1 MDLFPRNAPTTREAW
16 WKYSWPLLMILT
28 MALASSP
35 ETAATEEKN
44 MVSTGSG
51 KPAARSR
58 LSKPLSTDRSELVS
72 FDHSPFPYRGEIP
85 EQGVPFLDVV
95 DGQRRGHTS
104 PRGGLYWEKPTY
116 NDRRTL
122 LYLPRCLDTGRPLL
136 IVVFF
141 HGNQTQLVRDVRDRQ
156 QVPRQLAESGLNAA
170 LVAPQFAVDA
180 LDSSAGRFWQ
190 RNAFARFL
198 DEAIDRLTR
207 LHGDPKAKA
216 AFAAAPVV
224 FVAYSGGYLPA
235 AFAADVGG
243 LGNRLRGL
251 ILIDAPYG
259 EEDRFANWV
268 TKRNMDSFFFSAYAT
283 AARHNNMQ
291 LMRLLNER
299 RIGYRS
305 GVPDSLAPGT
315 VAFFDAGDEIVH
327 SDFVTQA
334 WVDDPLKNLLTR
346 ISGFSRSSEKLPAA
360 KR

>member
-1 MDLFPRNAPTTREAW
+1 MDLFRRNAPTTREAW
-16 WKYSWPLLMILT
+16 WKYYWPLLMALA
-28 MALASSP
+28 MALASAP
-35 ETAATEEKN
+35 AIAATEGTI
-44 MVSTGSG
+44 MVSTATG
-51 KPAARSR
+51 KPAPRGGV
-58 LSKPLSTDRSELVS
+58 SKPLGTDKSKLVS

-85 EQGVPFLDVV
+85 EQDVPFLDVV
-95 DGQRRGHTS
+95 DGRRRGHTS
-104 PRGGLYWEKPTY
+104 PRGGIYWENPTY
-116 NDRRTL
+116 SDRRTL
-122 LYLPRCLDTGRPLL
+122 LYLPRGLDTGRPLL

-141 HGNQTQLVRDVRDRQ
+141 HGNQTQLERDVRDRQ

-198 DEAIDRLTR
+198 DEAIGHLTR
-207 LHGDPKAKA
+207 LHGDAKAKA

-259 EEDRFANWV
+259 EEDRFADWV
-268 TKRNMDSFFFSAYAT
+268 AKRKADGFFFSAYAT
-283 AARHNNMQ
+283 AARNNNMQ

-299 RIGYRS
+299 RVGYRS

-315 VAFFDAGDEIVH
+315 VAFLDAGDEIVH
-327 SDFVTQA
+327 GDFVTRA

-346 ISGFSRSSEKLPAA
+346 ISGFSRSSEKLSAA
-360 KR
+360 K